1 MTEQTDTL
9 PAPTPATPPDSAATT
24 PPLAPQDSAPAAPT
38 PPVRD
43 DQPSA
48 LTRILESP
56 ATPLI
61 LGGLA
66 IAAIIVAAAPP
77 GAKPRP

>member
-9 PAPTPATPPDSAATT
+9 PAPTPATPPELSATT
-24 PPLAPQDSAPAAPT
+24 PPLAPQDSAPASPT
-38 PPVRD
+38 PPARD

-48 LTRILESP
+48 LTRILDSP